1 MCAKLYLNVYNRLT
15 HHHSHYKDEL
25 VLLRCL
31 IEAANSLA
39 FAAAFK
45 RDLGESLIDEKADRA
60 CVGDAMSPT
69 KDKDDDDVVVDNEE
83 AFKGFA
89 DDDVTPLPPPP
100 PTPDA
105 WNLEVE

>member
-1 MCAKLYLNVYNRLT
+1 
-15 HHHSHYKDEL
+15 
-25 VLLRCL
+25 
-31 IEAANSLA
+31 
-39 FAAAFK
+39 
-45 RDLGESLIDEKADRA
+45 
-60 CVGDAMSPT
+60 MSPT

-89 DDDVTPLPPPP
+89 DDDVTPPLPSP